1 LPTKGL
7 PLLLETCFEKAHG
20 APVAWGKPKRS
31 SPTKRAGKDEKNMR
45 EEEAKCPHPHFHIFV
60 SLPGL
65 NGPVAKRRT
74 CKFLIGRKTLTRP
87 LEPLC

>member
-65 NGPVAKRRT
+65 NDPANNRQRVR
-74 CKFLIGRKTLTRP
+74 FY
-87 LEPLC
+87 